1 MERTQ
6 CQWWRSLPIAEWW
19 YVHYILSKMV
29 CTFHFVSALK
39 YAVAFIELSCDSLYY
54 QNVWLRHSMYL
65 ISQWDCFRGIVTHE
79 TWVQTWIPIQVSL
92 ATCTIGAYSIGSLEA
107 TLSPFLEVIFF
118 LGFLLFSF
126 NKFVFKTTF
135 SRSKSWLW
143 TWNTLQCASS
153 SCPFALVGITPPHI
167 D

>member
-6 CQWWRSLPIAEWW
+6 CQWWRSLPIAESW

-39 YAVAFIELSCDSLYY
+39 YAVAFIELSCDSLYH

-79 TWVQTWIPIQVSL
+79 TWVQTWILNTYPGESSHLYHWCLLHWVSRGHPI
-92 ATCTIGAYSIGSLEA
+92 SIPWGDCFPWVCVVFLCLFLKPHFSTARVGSKRETHCSVL
-107 TLSPFLEVIFF
+107 PHHVH
-118 LGFLLFSF
+118 LL
-126 NKFVFKTTF
+126 
-135 SRSKSWLW
+135 R
-143 TWNTLQCASS
+143 
-153 SCPFALVGITPPHI
+153 
-167 D
+167 